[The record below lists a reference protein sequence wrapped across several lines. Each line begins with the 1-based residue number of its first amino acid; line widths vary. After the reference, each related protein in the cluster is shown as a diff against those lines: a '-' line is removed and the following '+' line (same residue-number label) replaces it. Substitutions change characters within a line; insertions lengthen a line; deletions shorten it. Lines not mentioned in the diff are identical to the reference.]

1 MRDKESKRMPECS
14 FRDHQWDPKGE
25 SSPEFDK
32 ATMTCLSCGVG
43 HEVTFDKRVLGAVT
57 TSLRIFPSIGSAT
70 ISRDV
75 VRWSILTHEA
85 NLADIRRA
93 GVEVFDEPVALEGT
107 PVGI

>member
-1 MRDKESKRMPECS
+1 
-14 FRDHQWDPKGE
+14 
-25 SSPEFDK
+25 
-32 ATMTCLSCGVG
+32 
-43 HEVTFDKRVLGAVT
+43 VT
-57 TSLRIFPSIGSAT
+57 TSLRIFPAMGSAT